1 MRIGIGLPS
10 TIPGAVPEQVMAW
23 AAKAE
28 AGPFSSVS
36 TIGRHVYDNYES
48 LTTLAVVAGATR
60 RVRLITAVLIA
71 PAYHPVQLAKEAATI
86 DALSGGRLTLGMGVG
101 WRPDDYHATG
111 TSFSD
116 RGKRFE
122 AQIAT
127 MKRVWSGKELGDGIG
142 AIGPKP
148 HRPGGPEI
156 LIGGATPAALQRA
169 GRLGDGFIA
178 VPDTLDAMRQQF
190 ETVED
195 AWKAAGK
202 SGKPRFANLVYF
214 ALGPGVGDRA
224 AAYVRDYY
232 KPGGPEMQNAVAGSI
247 MTQPEAIKGFLKAVE
262 GIGTDEVIFVP
273 TLSEEDQLTRL
284 ADLIA

>member
-1 MRIGIGLPS
+1 MKIGIGLPS
-10 TIPGAVPEQVMAW
+10 TIPGATPEQVMAW

-36 TIGRHVYDNYES
+36 TIGRHVYDNYET

-178 VPDTLDAMRQQF
+178 VPDTLDAMRRQF
-190 ETVED
+190 EAVED
-195 AWKAAGK
+195 SWRAAGK
-202 SGKPRFANLVYF
+202 FGKPRFANLVYF

-232 KPGGPEMQNAVAGSI
+232 KPGGLEMQNAVAVSI
-247 MTQPEAIKGFLKAVE
+247 LTQPEAIKGFLKAVE
-262 GIGTDEVIFVP
+262 GIGTDEVMFVP
-273 TLSEEDQLTRL
+273 TVSEEGQLTRL
-284 ADLIA
+284 ADVIS